1 MTGIDPCLGILGGLN
16 EDLMDL
22 PAAPASA
29 HSALN
34 STLGDKTPL
43 LFICTKKNGL
53 KQNEIMTKYLTN

>member
-16 EDLMDL
+16 EDLKDL

-34 STLGDKTPL
+34 STLGDKAPL
-43 LFICTKKNGL
+43 SFVPSSISTL
-53 KQNEIMTKYLTN
+53 KHEIET

>member
-16 EDLMDL
+16 EDLKDL

-34 STLGDKTPL
+34 STLGDKAPL
-43 LFICTKKNGL
+43 SFVPFSISTWIWNF
-53 KQNEIMTKYLTN
+53 